1 MNTKIIHG
9 DCKSLMTRG
18 GERHCCFGST
28 VQYRVPLSFL
38 FRQNVGVGISG
49 AA

>member
-1 MNTKIIHG
+1 MIRLING
-9 DCKSLMTRG
+9 DCKSLMTR

-28 VQYRVPLSFL
+28 VQYRVQLSFL